1 MPAKKTALAK
11 KTSEVKKISQTK
23 KIVKDLLENLSI
35 KAEKITVEETKD
47 IIDINIKSDDSAL
60 LIGRNGENIF
70 SLQLLLNIM
79 TYKKAG
85 EWQKISLNVNDWRQ
99 QREEYL
105 TKMASNLAQRA
116 KFSGKQVYMPYLN
129 SQDRRIIHMYLADF
143 SDISTSSEGEGNNR
157 RLVIQPKAENAENA
171 NNA

>member
-1 MPAKKTALAK
+1 MPSKKT
-11 KTSEVKKISQTK
+11 EQTK
-23 KIVKDLLENLSI
+23 KIVKQLLENLSI
-35 KAEKITVEETKD
+35 KTQKISVKEKEG
-47 IIDINIKSDDSAL
+47 IIDVNIKSDDSSL

-79 TYKKAG
+79 TYKKIG
-85 EWQKISLNVNDWRQ
+85 EWQKISLNINDWRQ

-116 KFSGKQVYMPYLN
+116 KFSGKQVYLPYLN

-143 SDISTSSEGEGNNR
+143 SGISTSSEGEGNNR
-157 RLVIQPKAENAENA
+157 RMVIKPVV
-171 NNA
+171 